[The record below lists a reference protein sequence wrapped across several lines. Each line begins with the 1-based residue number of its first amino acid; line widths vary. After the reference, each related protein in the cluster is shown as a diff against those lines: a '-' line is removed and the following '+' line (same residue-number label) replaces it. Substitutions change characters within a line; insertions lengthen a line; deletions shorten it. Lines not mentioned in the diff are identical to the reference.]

1 MTLVRSIITWLL
13 LSAFLLI
20 AFPFTFLLWIITVL
34 PDRRRIL
41 LHRWITFLAEIINCI
56 SPFWDLKLTG
66 RENIRLFKNGIVVAN
81 HQSMLDILILY
92 RLRIHFKWVSKR
104 EVFAIPIIGWA
115 MRMAGYIEVKRNRK
129 TSIWKMMVQS
139 QKVIERGESVLIFPE
154 GTRSEEGTPGHFK
167 DGAFRLATETGK
179 PVLPVVVTGT
189 RNIVPKGKSLI
200 QGKAKIRISV
210 LPPVEP
216 VRKKPADLRREIY
229 TAMMRQWEI
238 QRKIHG

>member
-1 MTLVRSIITWLL
+1 
-13 LSAFLLI
+13 
-20 AFPFTFLLWIITVL
+20 
-34 PDRRRIL
+34 
-41 LHRWITFLAEIINCI
+41 
-56 SPFWDLKLTG
+56 
-66 RENIRLFKNGIVVAN
+66 
-81 HQSMLDILILY
+81 MLDILILY